1 MDERRAR
8 LRSVSPPRTLSVRIT
23 EELAAR
29 MIEHCQG
36 IGVAMDDAVA
46 TALELMLRERVER
59 TEPAPS

>member
-8 LRSVSPPRTLSVRIT
+8 LRSASPPRTLSVRIT

-36 IGVAMDDAVA
+36 IGVAMDDAVS
-46 TALELMLRERVER
+46 TALELMLREQVER
-59 TEPAPS
+59 AEPATS